1 MYIYTY
7 VYTKYIY
14 IYMNIYVYMYIYIHI
29 IDYYSGFVQ
38 SNRVY
43 EPTNKTNAT
52 V

>member
-1 MYIYTY
+1 M
-7 VYTKYIY
+7 
-14 IYMNIYVYMYIYIHI
+14 YMYIYNHI

-52 V
+52 VCLSFLNVAMKPA